1 MYFVSHTNEL
11 LVAVDFVFR
20 DAEDAVRD
28 RDGYDYDG
36 YSLRVEWPHGEKG
49 SAPSRG
55 RGGGGGGGYGGSY
68 RGGRFRGG
76 GGYVRGRPPSGPP
89 PGARRSDYRIL
100 VTGMTTLCDF
110 EYLSVC

>member
-1 MYFVSHTNEL
+1 MINEL
-11 LVAVDFVFR
+11 VVKIKYVLCCTNKLFEAMDFVFR

-55 RGGGGGGGYGGSY
+55 RGGSYAGS
-68 RGGRFRGG
+68 RGVSHGGGRFRGG
-76 GGYVRGRPPSGPP
+76 SGYVRGRPPRGPP

-100 VTGMTTLCDF
+100 VTGITTL
-110 EYLSVC
+110 